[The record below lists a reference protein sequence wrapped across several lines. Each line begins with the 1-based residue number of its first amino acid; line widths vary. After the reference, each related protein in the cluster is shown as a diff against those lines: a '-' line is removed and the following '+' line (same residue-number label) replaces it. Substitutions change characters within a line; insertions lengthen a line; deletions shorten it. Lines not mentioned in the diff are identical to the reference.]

1 MLGAKSMKSNNY
13 ERNVKVLEALQDAGS
28 NVDKEHNIEHH
39 FYCVSEESYQKLLE
53 LGRSAGYK
61 IMFEGS
67 ADYGD
72 GKMWQ
77 LDLVKSVK
85 PSIDV
90 LEAQTLELE
99 AFAEKTESDYDG
111 WGTEVEV

>member
-1 MLGAKSMKSNNY
+1 MKSKNY
-13 ERNVKVLEALQDAGS
+13 ERNIMVLKALEDAGS
-28 NVDKEHNIEHH
+28 NADKEHQIEHH
-39 FYCVSEESYQKLLE
+39 FYCFSEENYQKLLE
-53 LGRSAGYK
+53 LGRAAGYE

-85 PSIDV
+85 PSLNVI
-90 LEAQTLELE
+90 EAQTLELE

>member
-1 MLGAKSMKSNNY
+1 
-13 ERNVKVLEALQDAGS
+13 
-28 NVDKEHNIEHH
+28 
-39 FYCVSEESYQKLLE
+39 
-53 LGRSAGYK
+53 
-61 IMFEGS
+61 MFEGN

-77 LDLVKSVK
+77 LDLVKSAK

-90 LEAQTLELE
+90 IEAQTLELE

-111 WGTEVEV
+111 WGTEVEA

>member
-1 MLGAKSMKSNNY
+1 MKSKNY
-13 ERNVKVLEALQDAGS
+13 ERNITVLEALQDAGS
-28 NVDKEHNIEHH
+28 NVEKEHQIEHH
-39 FYCVSEESYQKLLE
+39 FYCFSEENYQKLLE
-53 LGRSAGYK
+53 LGRLAGYK

-85 PSIDV
+85 PSLNMI
-90 LEAQTLELE
+90 ETQTLELE